1 MRLRGS
7 TARSVGR
14 CAASIFGMKS
24 PRASAHAR
32 RCASTSV
39 ADHSPRIR
47 TLRSAPG
54 EAAAVDAAATVGDA
68 AAAFAEQP
76 EIDLLA
82 RVARGQ
88 LAPFR
93 SKATIQARAALP
105 RLTEDRGDLNERQR
119 K

>member
-1 MRLRGS
+1 M
-7 TARSVGR
+7 AR
-14 CAASIFGMKS
+14 
-24 PRASAHAR
+24 
-32 RCASTSV
+32 
-39 ADHSPRIR
+39 
-47 TLRSAPG
+47 
-54 EAAAVDAAATVGDA
+54 VDPAKKKPVDTDTV
-68 AAAFAEQP
+68 FQ
-76 EIDLLA
+76 DLLA